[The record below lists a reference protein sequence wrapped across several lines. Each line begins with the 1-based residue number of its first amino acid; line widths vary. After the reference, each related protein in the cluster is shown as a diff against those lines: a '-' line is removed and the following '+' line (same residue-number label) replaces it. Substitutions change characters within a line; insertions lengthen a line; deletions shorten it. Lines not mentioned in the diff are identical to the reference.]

1 MSTGNMTEKQRAFA
15 DYYIIHKNA
24 TQAARLAGYKGDD
37 NALAVIGN
45 RNLRIAKIRAYI
57 DRAFR
62 ERAMSRD
69 EVLDRLSS
77 IAAGDAADYLRV
89 DEHDSRI
96 VQLDVGR
103 MVASGKGHLIK
114 RFSQTKRGTTIE
126 LYSAHEALRDLAKFH
141 RLFGE
146 EAQVSVTVKI
156 VGMLREGRIKPE
168 QVAERWPN
176 LADTLFAEAGLDV
189 GSAKSAE

>member
-1 MSTGNMTEKQRAFA
+1 MSTGILTEKQRAFA
-15 DYYIIHKNA
+15 DHYIIRKNGVE
-24 TQAARLAGYKGDD
+24 AARLAGYKGDYRT
-37 NALAVIGN
+37 LGVIAHE
-45 RNLRIAKIRAYI
+45 NLRKPKIRAYI
-57 DRAFR
+57 DAAFR

-96 VQLDVGR
+96 VQMDIGKLVNSGR
-103 MVASGKGHLIK
+103 GYLIK
-114 RFSQTKRGTTIE
+114 RLTQGKRGTTVE
-126 LYSAHEALRDLAKFH
+126 FYSAHEALRDLAKFH
-141 RLFGE
+141 HLFGE

-176 LADTLFAEAGLDV
+176 LADKLFAKAGLDV
-189 GSAKSAE
+189 GSVKSAE